1 MWMGRGFG
9 DTLCGLQAN
18 YTTLS
23 AAPLELY
30 QSQAANRYGTW
41 HDECISKDQYVFLSL
56 PQLACSLSLIRD
68 VQASSPAPTLLWF
81 SVGLESS
88 VTRGQ
93 LETHPLPEPSPSSPA
108 LHSPAQWLHNTRGLR
123 HTMQHRCNSYHQS
136 IHVPLLINQ
145 CTSVLW
151 QDLTPTVTPTDC
163 ALLGVLGNVISR
175 TDKTDAQETWDVLS
189 SAMPMSEPH
198 DCSRP
203 KMSQTVTNYT
213 STQNASWFPKD
224 VYTLLWNI
232 NTLTPPPQPHNHIYH
247 SAIVLKNKSPQT
259 NFNVRGYVA
268 VINPWGSGSSV
279 GSWRI
284 NKSKY
289 PPHTPPQECM
299 NIKKHSGDPT
309 ISLDEI
315 H

>member
-1 MWMGRGFG
+1 MLSNVVIQILRSENKCSLE
-9 DTLCGLQAN
+9 TLKETNRAMAISPWKDAGMVTNPCGWAEALGTRCVAFKP
-18 YTTLS
+18 TTLS
-23 AAPLELY
+23 AAPLKLY

-232 NTLTPPPQPHNHIYH
+232 NTLTPPP
-247 SAIVLKNKSPQT
+247 
-259 NFNVRGYVA
+259 
-268 VINPWGSGSSV
+268 NPTTTSIILQLFWKTKAHRETLM
-279 GSWRI
+279 WEDTW
-284 NKSKY
+284 
-289 PPHTPPQECM
+289 P
-299 NIKKHSGDPT
+299 
-309 ISLDEI
+309 
-315 H
+315 